1 MSSVLKFVEQL
12 VQETSPA
19 DDFPRIP
26 FKYGGTFKEYVNRE
40 DTYED
45 LSFEER
51 LREDKQKG
59 GLITIGYKKI
69 TKERLK
75 QLNEAA

>member
-40 DTYED
+40 DKYED
-45 LSFEER
+45 LSFEEW
-51 LREDKQKG
+51 LREDKQLD
-59 GLITIGYKKI
+59 LIFYF
-69 TKERLK
+69 EPYV
-75 QLNEAA
+75 